1 MKSPAAR
8 ANAAHLQP
16 SPKEMPSIVQIRE
29 WPAAAI
35 EGLLA
40 ESQQE
45 GFRFV
50 RRAKEEWLSGANTFS
65 KEGEALFA
73 VYEGERL
80 LAIGGINRESARQG
94 RLRRFY
100 VRRQERRRGIGRQ
113 LVRRL
118 LAFASR
124 HYSRVSLR
132 CDTEAA
138 DRFYRA
144 VGFNRT
150 NSVPDAT
157 HVIELKQEKVVTNK
171 RRTRCRK
178 RGRRPALRSSS
189 ATKGGKVKV
198 EIGGPKGQR
207 VTRKEL
213 KRSTRMGWTA

>member
-1 MKSPAAR
+1 MKPVRTAR
-8 ANAAHLQP
+8 WYDTLRWPHLLFGWKMARSGP
-16 SPKEMPSIVQIRE
+16 SAKMPSIVQIRE

-40 ESQQE
+40 ESEQE

-50 RRAKEEWLSGANTFS
+50 RRAMEEWRSGANTFS

-73 VYEGERL
+73 VFEDERL
-80 LAIGGINRESARQG
+80 LAIGGITRESARHG

-113 LVRRL
+113 LVQHV

-124 HYSRVSLR
+124 YDVRISLC
-132 CDTEAA
+132 CDTDAA

-150 NSVPDAT
+150 DSDSGVT
-157 HVIELKQEKVVTNK
+157 HVIELK
-171 RRTRCRK
+171 
-178 RGRRPALRSSS
+178 
-189 ATKGGKVKV
+189 
-198 EIGGPKGQR
+198 
-207 VTRKEL
+207 KEPEQVHPDC
-213 KRSTRMGWTA
+213 